1 MTARG
6 IRNNN
11 PGNIRI
17 GQSWIGERHDDTPDS
32 AFEEFEEPKWG
43 VRALARVL
51 KTYYSKYNLRTIEA
65 IIHRWAPPNENNT
78 PAYVRSVANDM
89 AISPTAELTFPA
101 QLAPL
106 VAAIIRHEN
115 GEQPYAMEDLRE
127 WVNL

>member
-17 GQSWIGERHDDTPDS
+17 GQDWVGERHDDTPDS
-32 AFEEFEEPKWG
+32 AFEEFLEPKFG

-51 KTYYSKYNLRTIEA
+51 KTYYNKYSLRTIEA
-65 IIHRWAPPNENNT
+65 IIGRWAPPNENNT
-78 PAYVRSVANDM
+78 PAYIRSVANGM
-89 AISPTAELTFPA
+89 GVSPTAELTFPA

-106 VAAIIRHEN
+106 VAGIIQHEN
-115 GEQPYAMEDLRE
+115 GEQPYSMADLRE
-127 WVNL
+127 WVQL